1 MSPMD
6 HASITKVAEAMVA
19 VLGSSAPTEARKKAA
34 EALDA
39 GDEGAFRAWH
49 LIMKAARLIAG
60 DGKNSS
66 AKP

>member
-19 VLGSSAPTEARKKAA
+19 VLGSSAATEARKKAA

-39 GDEGAFRAWH
+39 GDEGAFRVWH
-49 LIMKAARLIAG
+49 LIMKAARSIAG
-60 DGKNSS
+60 
-66 AKP
+66 P